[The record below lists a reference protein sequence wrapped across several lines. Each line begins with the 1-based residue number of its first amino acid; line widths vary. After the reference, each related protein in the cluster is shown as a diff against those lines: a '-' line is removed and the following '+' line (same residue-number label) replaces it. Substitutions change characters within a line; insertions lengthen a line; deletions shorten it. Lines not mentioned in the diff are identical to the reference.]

1 MHRQVKDESRVTAP
15 KPAAGDLVST
25 EPATDRI
32 LWSGKPG
39 DAAAE
44 VAAARA
50 AWPAWAAHSHA
61 YRIETMRRFA
71 NVVRK
76 KESEFAELISR
87 ETGKPLWEARTEIGS
102 VVNKVDISIEA
113 YAERTPMR
121 RMEAAMGN
129 KIAVRHKPHGVLGVL
144 GPYNFPAHLP
154 NGHIVP
160 ALIAGNAVV
169 FKPSE
174 KTPAVGEMLVDCFH
188 EAGVPKG
195 VLRLLIG
202 GPDQG
207 RSLAGQ
213 SGIDGLLFTGSARA
227 GMALHKQFAETPQK
241 ILALE
246 LGGNNPLVIWNAKDV
261 PSAATIAVQSA
272 YLTAGQ
278 RCTAARRLIV
288 EDGKHEALI
297 EAIQAL
303 VERII
308 VDQPFADPQPF
319 MGPLIDMAAADHVQ
333 EQWLNLMMKGGKPL
347 CRLDRPDKEK
357 PYLTPSLIDVT
368 GLRDRPDDE
377 IFGPVLQV
385 VRVPDFDAAIEEAN
399 NTRFGLVASLIGGS
413 PEMYDKFWANV
424 RAGVINWNK
433 PTNGAPSNAPFGG
446 IGLSG
451 NHRPSAFYAADY
463 CAYPVTSSEADRARA
478 AIGEGLRDPGQKEVQ
493 KEEQPAAAPAPKTD
507 SETS

>member
-1 MHRQVKDESRVTAP
+1 MA
-15 KPAAGDLVST
+15 KPLTSI
-25 EPATDRI
+25 EPATGKQI
-32 LWSGKPG
+32 WSGEPG

-50 AWPAWAAHSHA
+50 AFPEWAAHSLS
-61 YRIETMRRFA
+61 YRSEALRRFA

-76 KESEFAELISR
+76 KQDEFATLIAR
-87 ETGKPLWEARTEIGS
+87 ETGKPFWEAQTEVAAVI
-102 VVNKVDISIEA
+102 NKVEISINA
-113 YAERTPMR
+113 YAERTPKR
-121 RMEAAMGN
+121 TIEAAMGN
-129 KIAVRHKPHGVLGVL
+129 KVTVRHKPHGVLAVL

-160 ALIAGNAVV
+160 ALLAGNTVV

-174 KTPAVGEMLVDCFH
+174 KTPATGEMLVKCLH
-188 EAGVPKG
+188 EAKIPEGV
-195 VLRLLIG
+195 VRLLIG
-202 GPDQG
+202 GPEQG
-207 RSLAGQ
+207 KALAGQ
-213 SGIDGLLFTGSARA
+213 PDIDGLLFTGSARA
-227 GMALHKQFAETPQK
+227 GQALHKQFADTPQK

-246 LGGNNPLVIWNAKDV
+246 LGGNNPLVIWDARDV
-261 PSAATIAVQSA
+261 DAAAVVAVQSA

-288 EDGKHEALI
+288 KDGEEAPLMQAIGKLI
-297 EAIQAL
+297 DRL
-303 VERII
+303 I

-319 MGPLIDMAAADHVQ
+319 MGPVIDNAAADHVQ
-333 EQWLNLMMKGGKPL
+333 EQWLNLMMKGGRPL
-347 CRLDRPDKEK
+347 RRLDRPSEER
-357 PYLTPSLIDVT
+357 PYLTPAMIDVT
-368 GLRDRPDDE
+368 DARERPDEE

-385 VRVPDFDAAIEEAN
+385 IRVKDFDAAIDEAN
-399 NTRFGLVASLIGGS
+399 NTRFGLAASLVGGT

-446 IGLSG
+446 VGISG

-478 AIGEGLRDPGQKEVQ
+478 AIGEGLRDPNMIE
-493 KEEQPAAAPAPKTD
+493 D
-507 SETS
+507 